1 MQSTEGKSQ
10 VGAVGDNA
18 VLALLAASKD
28 RHAQDAELAPIAL
41 PGTIATICTK
51 KETQVAWKTSLA
63 GSIVAVLAMLIGG
76 CATSTSPDSMK
87 KITSFENGSP
97 FVHAP
102 IILEFPDVE
111 KAPPDPRLQVV
122 SDHATSGGKALKLHN
137 GTLTLEGPLDWSGG
151 YDYLKFDVFSDC
163 PKQKL
168 MVVLLEDPGVTGHY
182 WWQGQLFAPIMPGKN
197 EVILP
202 IAGIRGGGKGR
213 PFYYG
218 PLDLA
223 HLTRVSFK
231 VFQGD
236 IWSCDYADKDA
247 LYMDNIRLEKD
258 TGAAKYQFPGL
269 LAYDVGTDQSPVMP
283 GFKRLG
289 PSDMYTKEKG
299 FGLLPD
305 TQISDT
311 VKRKQ
316 ALDFYRP
323 DPLYR
328 DFIAIDKGGVQVDL
342 PNGKY
347 RVFVNIDLAGGFW
360 GEVQHYRER
369 KVWANGEEVVDDKMT
384 FAQAKDRQFGHFDI
398 EDWPGLDV
406 WEKYVRPC
414 YQEKQFDVDVTDGSL
429 KLEFEGKGLLPCAL
443 SALVIYPADRTTQG
457 EEFLKWVKAKQK
469 WYFNVENKE
478 IMHTPT
484 GKYFA
489 ASSKDHLRGFAL
501 FGRAQSKD
509 VFYNDKPEPRE
520 AINNLQAEGFKGQS
534 IPMDLGIVPLK
545 DLGKVTVSVSDMTA
559 QTGAKVPASAFDIG
573 YFSYRI
579 RRSSYEGVIYTMS
592 PRYIRTENSI
602 AMPKDITR
610 RFWLRANVPADAA
623 PGQYKGQVSI
633 ATEKN
638 GTFRLPIELTV
649 LHGSLDEADVPAGP
663 FGHTIDIPWFGD
675 DPKAADWNAKL
686 TATSMQLIRSAGF
699 TSFTGLPVIN
709 YKGFKDGKPVLDFTV
724 ADRQMKQ
731 AREAGFKLPVASYC
745 GMGGLGLYTQDT
757 KAMQAAG
764 FTDYSEFIK
773 AVFSAVQKHA
783 DENNWLP
790 VYYSL
795 GDEPAGKEDV
805 LASKANADA
814 YRKAFPDGPP
824 WFTLFGS
831 CVTGNPE
838 DPHFQLGTSFHAVAW
853 NLHSEESVNALHK
866 AGGQFAIYNNVSRWG
881 YGDYLY
887 KAVKQ
892 FGCKFHEGWIWNC
905 AGGDPYFGLDCRED
919 DYCWV
924 NATPDGRLVSTRQF
938 EEVREGITDYRCLLT
953 LARLANEKAGTPA
966 AAEAQDIIKKRM
978 DSFKLGDREGFDD
991 YAAFRKKVIEAIDK
1005 LAAN

>member
-1 MQSTEGKSQ
+1 MI
-10 VGAVGDNA
+10 
-18 VLALLAASKD
+18 L
-28 RHAQDAELAPIAL
+28 
-41 PGTIATICTK
+41 
-51 KETQVAWKTSLA
+51 KTSLA
-63 GSIVAVLAMLIGG
+63 GSVVVALAMLIGG
-76 CATSTSPDSMK
+76 CATNTSPDSVK
-87 KITSFENGSP
+87 KVTSFENGSP

-102 IILEFPDVE
+102 IIHEFPDVE
-111 KAPPDPRLQVV
+111 QVPPDPRMQIV
-122 SDHATSGGKALKLHN
+122 SEHATDGGKALKLHN

-151 YDYLKFDVFSDC
+151 YDYLKLDVYSDC
-163 PKQKL
+163 SNRKL
-168 MVVLLEDPGVTGHY
+168 LVVLLEDPTVKGHY
-182 WWQGQLFAPIMPGKN
+182 WWQGQLFAGVMPGKN
-197 EVILP
+197 TIVLP

-213 PFYYG
+213 PFLHG

-236 IWSCDYADKDA
+236 IWSCNYDDKDA
-247 LYMDNIRLEKD
+247 LYFDNIRLEKD
-258 TGAAKYQFPGL
+258 TDGAKYQFPGL
-269 LAYDVGTDQSPVMP
+269 MAYDVGTDQSPVMP
-283 GFKRLG
+283 GFVRLG
-289 PSDMYTKEKG
+289 PSDTYTKEKG

-305 TQISDT
+305 TQISDP

-316 ALDFYRP
+316 AIDFYRP

-328 DFIAIDKGGVQVDL
+328 DFIGIDKGGVQIDL

-347 RVFVNIDLAGGFW
+347 SVFMNIDFAGGFW
-360 GEVQHYRER
+360 GEVQYYRQR
-369 KVWANGEEVVDDKMT
+369 KVFANGTQVVNDTMT
-384 FAQAKDRQFGHFDI
+384 FAQAKDREFSHFDI

-406 WEKYVRPC
+406 WEKYVRPN
-414 YQEKQFDVDVTDGSL
+414 YHEKRFDVEVTDGHL
-429 KLEFEGKGLLPCAL
+429 KLEFDGSGLACAL
-443 SALVIYPADRTTQG
+443 SALVVYPADKAPEADR
-457 EEFLKWVKAKQK
+457 FLKWVQAKQK
-469 WYFNVENKE
+469 WYFNIENKE
-478 IMHTPT
+478 VAHTPT
-484 GKYFA
+484 GPYFA
-489 ASSKDHLRGFAL
+489 GSAQDYLRGYSL
-501 FGRAQSKD
+501 FSRAMSKD
-509 VFYNDKPEPRE
+509 VFYNDKPEAGE
-520 AINNLQAEGFKGQS
+520 AISALNAEGFKGQS
-534 IPMDLGIVPLK
+534 IPMDMGIAPLK
-545 DLGKVTVSVSDMTA
+545 DLGNVTVTVSDLVA
-559 QTGAKVPASAFDIG
+559 QNGAKLPAAAFDVG
-573 YFSYRI
+573 YVSYRI
-579 RRSSYEGVIYTMS
+579 RRTSYEGTMYTMS
-592 PRYIRTENSI
+592 PRYIRAGNSI

-610 RFWLRANVPADAA
+610 RFWLRVNVPADAI
-623 PGQYKGQVSI
+623 PGTYTGQVSI
-633 ATEKN
+633 ATEKL
-638 GTFRLPIELTV
+638 GTFKLPIELAV

-663 FGHTIDIPWFGD
+663 FGHTIDIPWFSD
-675 DPKAADWNAKL
+675 DPDAAAWNSKV
-686 TATSMQLIRSAGF
+686 TAASLGLIKGSGF
-699 TSFTGLPVIN
+699 TSFTGLPIIN
-709 YKGFKDGKPVLDFTV
+709 YKGFKDGKPVLDFSV

-773 AVFSAVQKHA
+773 AVFSAIQKHA

-838 DPHFQLGTSFHAVAW
+838 DLHFQLGTSFHAISW

-866 AGGQFAIYNNVSRWG
+866 LGGQFAMYNNVSRWG

-924 NATPDGRLVSTRQF
+924 NATPDGKLMGTKQF

-953 LARLANEKAGTPA
+953 LARLASEKAGTPA
-966 AAEAQDIIKKRM
+966 ANEAQDIIKKRM
-978 DSFKLGDREGFDD
+978 DSFKLGDRAGFDD
-991 YAAFRKKVIEAIDK
+991 YPVFRKKVVEAIDK